1 MEIKCYLP
9 RDLFDSIERRCNA
22 LNISKSEY
30 LRLLASLDIYN
41 INYQNVLQ
49 YFEILNY
56 QNLIVSAI
64 LILFVP
70 RNIKI
75 PIEDLIGRNKLLTN
89 IGENRLNENREMA
102 EKLNTLSNTI
112 LENIEKEEPKLQN
125 IEEEFVQT
133 FLDNMATNYI

>member
-1 MEIKCYLP
+1 MRFLW
-9 RDLFDSIERRCNA
+9 N
-22 LNISKSEY
+22 EY
-30 LRLLASLDIYN
+30 D
-41 INYQNVLQ
+41 
-49 YFEILNY
+49 FEILNY
-56 QNLIVSAI
+56 QNIIVSSI

-112 LENIEKEEPKLQN
+112 LENIEKEDLH
-125 IEEEFVQT
+125 T
-133 FLDNMATNYI
+133 FYKVLDQIRANAKKYEIK